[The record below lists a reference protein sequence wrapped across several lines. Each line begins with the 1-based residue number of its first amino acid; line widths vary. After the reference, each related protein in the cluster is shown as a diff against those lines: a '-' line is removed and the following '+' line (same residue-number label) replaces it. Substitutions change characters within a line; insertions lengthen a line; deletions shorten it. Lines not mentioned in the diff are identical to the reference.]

1 MAWRTVFSV
10 ILLLSMLG
18 GAATAAS
25 VPTPLTGVVV
35 SARAE
40 KEPGTNLFTYR
51 YRLANPPANSQTV
64 DAFVIELNRR
74 PGDATLSREGLVNGP
89 GYLPFGSADTF
100 ARVPMVP
107 VGTVGPEGW
116 IQQLAFRGASASS
129 PSARGL
135 ARWGAGDDPFV
146 IAPGQMQQ
154 GFLLTSYGLPGIR
167 SAEVAPDIDLESLPE
182 EYDGDP
188 DKVRELELQVVLHTK
203 TVGPTAPPQTFVPL
217 EFLNY
222 LIALL
227 HDSRQQGWVKVDG
240 VHQSLLAKLLAA
252 KRSLEAGQNQAA
264 NGQLKAF
271 LNEVQAVSCPEF
283 SCPGNKPLTSEAY
296 ALLFFNGQYLL
307 ERLPA
312 PGPR

>member
-1 MAWRTVFSV
+1 MAWRTAFSAV
-10 ILLLSMLG
+10 LLLSMLG

-35 SARAE
+35 SALAE
-40 KEPGTNLFTYR
+40 KDPGTSLFTYR
-51 YRLANPPANSQTV
+51 YRLANPPVNSQAV
-64 DAFVIELNRR
+64 DDYAIELNRR
-74 PGDATLSREGLVNGP
+74 AGDATLSREGLVNGP

-107 VGTVGPEGW
+107 VGMVGPDGW
-116 IQQLAFRGASASS
+116 IQGLAYDSGTAQR
-129 PSARGL
+129 PLPRGL
-135 ARWGAGDDPFV
+135 ARWHVSDDPFM
-146 IAPGQMQQ
+146 IAPGQTQQ

-167 SAEVAPDIDLESLPE
+167 SAEVTPDIDLESLPE
-182 EYDGDP
+182 EYEGDP
-188 DKVRELELQVVLHTK
+188 DKVRELELQVVLHAK

-227 HDSRQQGWVKVDG
+227 HDSRQQSWIKVDG
-240 VHQSLLAKLLAA
+240 IHQSLLAKLLAA
-252 KRSLEAGQNQAA
+252 KRALEGGRVQPAAGE
-264 NGQLKAF
+264 LKAF
-271 LNEVQAVSCPEF
+271 VNEVQAVSCPEF

-296 ALLFFNGQYLL
+296 ALLYFNGQYLL

-312 PGPR
+312 SGAR